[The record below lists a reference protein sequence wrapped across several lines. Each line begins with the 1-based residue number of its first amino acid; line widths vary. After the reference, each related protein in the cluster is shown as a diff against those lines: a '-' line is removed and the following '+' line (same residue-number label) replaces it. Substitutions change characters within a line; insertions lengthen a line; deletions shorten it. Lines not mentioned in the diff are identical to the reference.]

1 MSIAAFRT
9 AVILATFFL
18 IASAFVDTLW
28 PSLLDAPLRQIEIP
42 LPDLA
47 SQWWIGVILLLTSI
61 SIIASTIGLLFFKNW
76 ARHVAVASTAAGLFV
91 YPLLGSTMLSGVAA
105 SLHEAGT
112 LLWGAALATAYVGE
126 FSLRFRS

>member
-1 MSIAAFRT
+1 MSIAIFRT
-9 AVILATFFL
+9 AVILACVFL
-18 IASAFVDTLW
+18 TASAFVDTLW
-28 PSLLDAPLRQIEIP
+28 PSLLDAPLRHIETP

-47 SQWWIGVILLLTSI
+47 NQWWIGVILLLTST

-76 ARHVAVASTAAGLFV
+76 ARHLAVVSTAASLFT
-91 YPLLGSTMLSGVAA
+91 YPFLGSTMLSGVAA

-112 LLWGAALATAYVGE
+112 LLWGAALATAYVGA